1 VAIVVRNPSLDD
13 YGDIN
18 TLGRWFQENSNF
30 KSCGWSDGKAYG
42 FVKSSISPSSDTFM
56 LVAEEDGELIGFF
69 LGNVVEYFFSDEK
82 IAQELVVVFKPEHRK
97 KISPLLIEMLTQFES
112 WAEDR
117 DAIEISMGIFSG
129 IAGKG
134 YHKFLE
140 SRGYKQSGI
149 AFKKEV

>member
-1 VAIVVRNPSLDD
+1 
-13 YGDIN
+13 
-18 TLGRWFQENSNF
+18 
-30 KSCGWSDGKAYG
+30 
-42 FVKSSISPSSDTFM
+42 M